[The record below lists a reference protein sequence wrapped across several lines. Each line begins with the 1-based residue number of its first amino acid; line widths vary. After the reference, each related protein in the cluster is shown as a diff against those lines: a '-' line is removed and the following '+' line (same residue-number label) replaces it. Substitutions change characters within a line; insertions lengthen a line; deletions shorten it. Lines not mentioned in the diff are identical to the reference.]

1 MENFSTEKCFLESNN
16 DAYFYLSPLKKEV
29 VMTTPI
35 EIYIYHDIATNKE
48 MDSIRSI
55 ANSKVFIRIMNYF
68 MINPYI
74 VRFDYNFL

>member
-16 DAYFYLSPLKKEV
+16 HAYFLLSPLKKEV

-35 EIYIYHDIATNKE
+35 EIYIYHDIATKKE

-55 ANSKVFIRIMNYF
+55 ANSKVVILILNNFI
-68 MINPYI
+68 INI
-74 VRFDYNFL
+74 SHLIFLCIF